1 MVKSIAVFEYTVGG
15 GFSKTQLNTKLL
27 VEGYAMLYTVV
38 EDLKNSGYRV
48 ITTIDERLAS
58 TIKIPTDESMMIPY
72 GETPLEKLESA
83 LKFIDGIL
91 LIAPAFKDALYETT
105 RFMEKAGVNVLG
117 SKSGGVLKASDK
129 RLTLLSLKKA
139 NLPTPKTK
147 VADINENVD
156 EVRLKVEEIG
166 YPVVFKPAD
175 GSGCEGISL
184 VKDYSKIS
192 QALNLVRKNT
202 KTKHFLI
209 QEFLGGVHVSVS
221 LLTDGENILPLTL
234 NMQKVKLKEPSK
246 GSGYFGGVIP
256 FNHPMAEE
264 AKKVACL
271 AVESID
277 GLKGYVGVDMIL
289 TREGPIIVEVNPRI
303 TTSYLGLRKVLR
315 LKLGEALVKAGLGL
329 GLPKKIDYRGVVIVS
344 KTSLPK
350 GFNRECSSNVSR
362 NIKVFN
368 VPQSNF
374 LLATVYGRSYSN
386 ARKAF
391 KRFREKVLRV
401 AG

>member
-58 TIKIPTDESMMIPY
+58 TIKIPTDESMMIPS

-91 LIAPAFKDALYETT
+91 LIAPAFKDALYEAT

-175 GSGCEGISL
+175 GSA
-184 VKDYSKIS
+184 VK
-192 QALNLVRKNT
+192 
-202 KTKHFLI
+202 
-209 QEFLGGVHVSVS
+209 E
-221 LLTDGENILPLTL
+221 
-234 NMQKVKLKEPSK
+234 
-246 GSGYFGGVIP
+246 
-256 FNHPMAEE
+256 
-264 AKKVACL
+264 
-271 AVESID
+271 
-277 GLKGYVGVDMIL
+277 
-289 TREGPIIVEVNPRI
+289 
-303 TTSYLGLRKVLR
+303 
-315 LKLGEALVKAGLGL
+315 
-329 GLPKKIDYRGVVIVS
+329 
-344 KTSLPK
+344 
-350 GFNRECSSNVSR
+350 
-362 NIKVFN
+362 
-368 VPQSNF
+368 
-374 LLATVYGRSYSN
+374 
-386 ARKAF
+386 
-391 KRFREKVLRV
+391 
-401 AG
+401 